1 MLLVADIGNTLIKW
15 GQCNDSGIARSVS
28 LPDDSDA
35 WEKQLALWRLEG
47 RHNWVLASV
56 QPARTERLAEFLRS
70 RGDTVRL
77 LQRYTE
83 LPLALKV
90 EKPDQ
95 VGLDRLL
102 NVLGAKALIVPGTPA
117 IVVDAGSA
125 VTVDLLD
132 DEGAFAGGSIFP
144 GLRLMAEALHD
155 HTALLPLVDIQGA
168 PPLVPAGTTTNA
180 IAAGI
185 HWAEAGGIMALLRA
199 LSLTMPSLEA
209 KVRVFLTGGDA
220 PKIQFD
226 LLDREMFDYQLR
238 PTLTL
243 EGIRVAALA
252 IP

>member
-1 MLLVADIGNTLIKW
+1 MLLVADIGNTRIKW
-15 GQCNDSGIARSVS
+15 GQCNESGIARSVS

-35 WEKQLALWRLEG
+35 WQQQLAVWRLEG
-47 RHNWVLASV
+47 RLNWVLASV
-56 QPARTERLAEFLRS
+56 QPARTERLAAYLRS
-70 RGDTVRL
+70 RGDSVRVF
-77 LQRYTE
+77 QRYSE
-83 LPLALKV
+83 LPLAVKV
-90 EKPDQ
+90 EKPEQ

-102 NVLGAKALIVPGTPA
+102 NALGAKSLIVPGTPA
-117 IVVDAGSA
+117 IVVDAGTA

-155 HTALLPLVDIQGA
+155 HTALLPLVETQGA
-168 PPLVPAGTTTNA
+168 IPLVPAGSTTNA

-185 HWAEAGGIMALLRA
+185 HWAVAGGISGLLRA
-199 LSLTMPSLEA
+199 LSLTVPSLEA
-209 KVRVFLTGGDA
+209 KVPVFLTGGDA
-220 PKIQFD
+220 PRIQFD
-226 LLDREMFDYQLR
+226 LLDRELFQYQLR

>member
-1 MLLVADIGNTLIKW
+1 MLVVADIGNTRIKW
-15 GQCNDSGIARSVS
+15 GLCNDGGIARSVS
-28 LPDDSDA
+28 LPDDSDS
-35 WEKQLALWRLEG
+35 WQQQLTLWRLEG
-47 RHNWVLASV
+47 RLNWCLASV
-56 QPARTERLAEFLRS
+56 QPARTERLADFLRS
-70 RGDTVRL
+70 RGDTVRVL
-77 LQRYTE
+77 HRYSE

-90 EKPDQ
+90 EKPEQ

-117 IVVDAGSA
+117 IVVDAGTA

-155 HTALLPLVDIQGA
+155 HTALLALVDTQG
-168 PPLVPAGTTTNA
+168 PVPLVPAGTTTNA

-185 HWAEAGGIMALLRA
+185 HWAVAGGISALLRT
-199 LSLTMPSLEA
+199 LSLTVPSLEA
-209 KVRVFLTGGDA
+209 KVPVFLTGGDA
-220 PKIQFD
+220 PKIQFN
-226 LLDREMFDYQLR
+226 LLDRDLFQYQLR

-243 EGIRVAALA
+243 EGIRVAAFA